1 MWMVR
6 EMVIINVFAGTKL
19 LPLCG
24 VGTQFSGVLSLLIS
38 GAIERGYVNSL
49 ELQLGDSV
57 FIVFVIIIIF
67 NLFLLFLFNLF
78 INH

>member
-1 MWMVR
+1 M
-6 EMVIINVFAGTKL
+6 EMVIINVFAGIKL

-24 VGTQFSGVLSLLIS
+24 VGTQFGGVLSLLIS

-57 FIVFVIIIIF
+57 FVVFLSF
-67 NLFLLFLFNLF
+67 S
-78 INH
+78 